1 MVGGPPSEESRDSY
15 PDPPDAAGRETHG
28 PLWPRS
34 WMMRG
39 RLRRAQTFPRVARCG
54 FPGGTDPFVALHTD
68 GSASW
73 EGAYRC
79 ESTWLC
85 PVCTTL
91 RRQSAA
97 TDIAGGLGGLGGF
110 AQMLTL
116 TIRHEE
122 GTPLVTAL
130 AALDNAWRE
139 ARHDGTWCRWWKQ
152 RVKATAR
159 AVEVTR
165 GRNGWHPH
173 IHLLL
178 VLDEPLER
186 DPVPGAP
193 GRFVGYERDMLAE
206 RWAKAAARGPAGANW
221 TPTWFDGVH
230 VSAPSHVSRETSPGG
245 TWEVAA
251 RYVCKAG
258 LEIGGMGKGASSTS
272 LWRIAERA
280 SRGDDV
286 ARAMWHEVAQATRG
300 RHAMHLDARMR
311 AARDEHAR
319 ETQDDDARE
328 TRERVRVPVEVS
340 RALAWAERTWH
351 PAALRVPLVLASQ
364 GYDVASWCETLQRAH
379 EARDPTLLTPW
390 TSVLRLPTCE

>member
-1 MVGGPPSEESRDSY
+1 MVGGPPSEESRELY
-15 PDPPDAAGRETHG
+15 PDPDDAAGGKTHG
-28 PLWPRS
+28 PLWPKS
-34 WMMRG
+34 WTMRG

-54 FPGGTDPFVALHTD
+54 FPGGADPFIAFRSD
-68 GSASW
+68 GSATW
-73 EGAYRC
+73 EGAFRC

-97 TDIAGGLGGLGGF
+97 TDIAGGLRGLGGV

-122 GTPLVTAL
+122 GTPLPVAL
-130 AALDNAWRE
+130 SALDNAWRE
-139 ARHDGTWCRWWKQ
+139 ARHDGTWCRWWKE
-152 RVKATAR
+152 RVRATAR

-178 VLDEPLER
+178 VLDAPLER

-206 RWAKAAARGPAGANW
+206 RWSRAAARGPAGCNW
-221 TPTWFDGVH
+221 RPTWFDGVH
-230 VSAPSHVSRETSPGG
+230 VSAPSDVSRETS
-245 TWEVAA
+245 WEVAA

-280 SRGDDV
+280 SRGDDA
-286 ARAMWHEVAQATRG
+286 ARAVWHEVAQSTRG
-300 RHAMHLDARMR
+300 RHAMHLDGRLR
-311 AARDEHAR
+311 KARDEYA
-319 ETQDDDARE
+319 ESTQDESARD
-328 TRERVRVPVEVS
+328 TLRRVRVPAEAS
-340 RALAWAERTWH
+340 RALAWAERAWH
-351 PAALRVPLVLASQ
+351 PAALRVPLVLATQ
-364 GYDVASWCETLQRAH
+364 GHDVASWCDTVQRAFA
-379 EARDPTLLTPW
+379 ERDTRLLTPW
-390 TSVLRLPTCE
+390 EGMLRLPTCET